1 MKNNI
6 HDYLKEKYNF
16 QESEL
21 NYILA
26 RVEELNHSLQR
37 VKEFNSEQELDLSS
51 PSEFY
56 NE

>member
-26 RVEELNHSLQR
+26 RVEELNHSIQR

>member
-1 MKNNI
+1 MILKLDEYCIKNKFKSIFLIN
-6 HDYLKEKYNF
+6 
-16 QESEL
+16 SP
-21 NYILA
+21 YIYH
-26 RVEELNHSLQR
+26 EELNHSLQR